1 MNIMIAASSIFVK
14 EMVQYKEKLEKLS
27 HENNLHD
34 HYIAQAKGQMG
45 VLVSRMNRE
54 HGSVKKEYDYI
65 RYHFNEIKESDAILV
80 LNFDKNGIKNYIGAN
95 TFLEIGYA
103 HALKK
108 KIYLLNDMPDQLYIK
123 DELEAMEPTVLS
135 GDLSRIK

>member
-14 EMVQYKEKLEKLS
+14 EMVQYKVKLEKLG
-27 HENNLHD
+27 HENNLHE
-34 HYIAQAKGQMG
+34 HYIAQANGQMKD
-45 VLVSRMNRE
+45 LVTRMDRE

-103 HALKK
+103 HVLNKR
-108 KIYLLNDMPDQLYIK
+108 IYLLNDMPDQSYIK
-123 DELEAMEPTVLS
+123 DELEAMEPTVIN
-135 GDLSRIK
+135 GDLSKIK